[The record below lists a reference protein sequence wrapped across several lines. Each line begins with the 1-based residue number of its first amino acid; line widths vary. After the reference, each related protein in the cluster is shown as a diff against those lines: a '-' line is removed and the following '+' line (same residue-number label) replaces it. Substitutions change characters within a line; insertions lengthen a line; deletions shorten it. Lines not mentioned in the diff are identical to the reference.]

1 MKSEH
6 KKGDKIYKGYKGG
19 RVRKGR
25 KRRERSNRRR
35 AATGKKMKRKR
46 ITWGC
51 RKQEE
56 NAQRYSRVVE
66 HTPATVGVARAKA
79 LAAAPILAAGLHGD
93 SGELG
98 QDHRRDRGQDL
109 VEQPGVYQEVM
120 LSRRV
125 YHLRLCGSRK
135 GPRTPD
141 PKGTWRDRI

>member
-19 RVRKGR
+19 RVRKER
-25 KRRERSNRRR
+25 KRRERSNCRR
-35 AATGKKMKRKR
+35 AVTEKKTKRKR

-51 RKQEE
+51 GKQEE
-56 NAQRYSRVVE
+56 TAQRYSRVVE

-79 LAAAPILAAGLHGD
+79 LAAALILTTGLHRD

-98 QDHRRDRGQDL
+98 QDHRRDRGQDF
-109 VEQPGVYQEVM
+109 VEQPVVYQELM

-125 YHLRLCGSRK
+125 YHLRLCGSR
-135 GPRTPD
+135 
-141 PKGTWRDRI
+141 

>member
-19 RVRKGR
+19 RVRKGG
-25 KRRERSNRRR
+25 REERGQIKESSDREEDEEEENYL
-35 AATGKKMKRKR
+35 GM
-46 ITWGC
+46 

-56 NAQRYSRVVE
+56 NAQRYSRAVE
-66 HTPATVGVARAKA
+66 HTPATVGVARSQA

-125 YHLRLCGSRK
+125 YHLRSCSRK
-135 GPRTPD
+135 AQNPR
-141 PKGTWRDRI
+141 PKRDLEGSDI